1 MKFIWLTTLVIL
13 LQASATI
20 SLALP
25 SSAPG
30 SRDQSGYTS
39 ELAKRRGGGG
49 GGGRAGGS
57 SSGGGSGGR
66 TGSSGGSSSGS
77 SGGSGSGSRTGSSTN
92 VGGSTRSG
100 SGRQPAYGGGKY
112 YAGGATAPYTS
123 GSRSRTGITPYLLPA
138 TGLAFFG
145 FWAYNVYAYPYP
157 HHYYYVNQ
165 SSHRNESMPVVCLC
179 QQYLECGCDDN
190 SNSTYYESL
199 FNGSQPT
206 NTSIT
211 RVANVNGTDSIYING
226 TLPNGTTVADSS
238 ASSAAAAGPTSQV
251 SLAIGYW
258 TIVAL
263 VVGQVWA
270 L

>member
-1 MKFIWLTTLVIL
+1 MKFILLTTLVIL
-13 LQASATI
+13 LQALTTI

-25 SSAPG
+25 PSAPA
-30 SRDQSGYTS
+30 SRDQPGYPL
-39 ELAKRRGGGG
+39 EIAKRRGGG

-77 SGGSGSGSRTGSSTN
+77 SGSGSRTGSSTN

-123 GSRSRTGITPYLLPA
+123 GARSRTGITPYLLPA

-211 RVANVNGTDSIYING
+211 RLATVNGTDSIYING

-238 ASSAAAAGPTSQV
+238 ASAAAAGPTSQV
-251 SLAIGYW
+251 SLSIGYW
-258 TIVAL
+258 TIIAL
-263 VVGQVWA
+263 VVGQVWV

>member
-1 MKFIWLTTLVIL
+1 MKFTLFTALVVL
-13 LQASATI
+13 LQI
-20 SLALP
+20 SNTLSLSLPTVAL
-25 SSAPG
+25 G
-30 SRDQSGYTS
+30 GTKSGPRHIS
-39 ELAKRRGGGG
+39 EIEIAKRRGGGG

-66 TGSSGGSSSGS
+66 TGSSGGSSSSGS
-77 SGGSGSGSRTGSSTN
+77 SSRTSSSTN
-92 VGGSTRSG
+92 DGGSTRSG
-100 SGRQPAYGGGKY
+100 SGSQPAYGGGKY
-112 YAGGATAPYTS
+112 YAGGATTPYTA
-123 GSRSRTGITPYLLPA
+123 GSRSRSGVTPYLVPA

-165 SSHRNESMPVVCLC
+165 TSHRNESMPVVCLC

-211 RVANVNGTDSIYING
+211 KVANVNGTESIYING
-226 TLPNGTTVADSS
+226 TLSNGTPVADSS
-238 ASSAAAAGPTSQV
+238 ASSTAAMGPKSQLKPV
-251 SLAIGYW
+251 NGFW

-263 VVGQVWA
+263 VMGLMWA

>member
-1 MKFIWLTTLVIL
+1 MSTRLPPSDTEIKF
-13 LQASATI
+13 S
-20 SLALP
+20 P
-25 SSAPG
+25 
-30 SRDQSGYTS
+30 RYTV
-39 ELAKRRGGGG
+39 EIAKRRGGG

-57 SSGGGSGGR
+57 SSSGGGSGGR
-66 TGSSGGSSSGS
+66 TGGSGGSSSGS
-77 SGGSGSGSRTGSSTN
+77 NSRTGSSAN

-100 SGRQPAYGGGKY
+100 SGTRPVYGGGKY
-112 YAGGATAPYTS
+112 YAGGATTPYTS
-123 GSRSRTGITPYLLPA
+123 GSRSRTGLTPYLLPA

-165 SSHRNESMPVVCLC
+165 TSHRNESMPVVCLC

-206 NTSIT
+206 NTSVT

-238 ASSAAAAGPTSQV
+238 ASSTAAAGLTTQV
-251 SLAIGYW
+251 QQAIGHW
-258 TIVAL
+258 TVVAL

-270 L
+270 LG